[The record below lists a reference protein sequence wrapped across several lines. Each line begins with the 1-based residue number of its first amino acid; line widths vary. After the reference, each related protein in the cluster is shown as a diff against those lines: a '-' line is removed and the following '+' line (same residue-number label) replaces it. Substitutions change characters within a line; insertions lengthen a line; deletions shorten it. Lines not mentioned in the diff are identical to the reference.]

1 MWSPRPRPALDKH
14 WRMMSDMTEPVPRIV
29 TGDKVGPVDATLV
42 PRYAGEATFARL
54 PRIDEVSQTD
64 VAIVGVPF
72 DSGVSYR
79 PGARFGPSHI
89 RESSRLLRPY
99 NPALQVPVFGT
110 QQVADAGDI
119 AVNPFSIDEAIT
131 AIERG
136 ARTLLERT
144 RFVLTLGGDH
154 TVALPMLRAV
164 SAIHGPVA
172 VVHFDAHLDTWDTY
186 FGAAYTHGT
195 PFRRAAEEGLLDRT
209 GCLHVGIRGPLY
221 TGADLT
227 EDSELGFQVVAAPD
241 VEYLG
246 VAGLTE
252 RVRERVGDR
261 PVYVS
266 VDIDVLDP
274 AHAPGTGTP
283 EAGGL
288 TSRELLATLRSFAQ
302 LNLVGADIVE
312 VAPAY
317 DHAQI
322 TGVAAAHVGYELLSA
337 LAVRHTG
344 PAT

>member
-1 MWSPRPRPALDKH
+1 MD
-14 WRMMSDMTEPVPRIV
+14 SDMTDSVPRII
-29 TGDKVGPVDATLV
+29 TGDTVGPVDAALV

-54 PRIDEVSQTD
+54 PRIDEVSQAD
-64 VAIVGVPF
+64 VAILGVPF

-99 NPALQVPVFGT
+99 NPALQVPVFAS
-110 QQVADAGDI
+110 QQVADAGDL
-119 AVNPFSIDEAIT
+119 AVNPFGIDDAIG

-136 ARTLLERT
+136 ARDLLERT

-164 SAIHGPVA
+164 SAVHGPVA

-221 TGADLT
+221 TDADLT
-227 EDSELGFQVVAAPD
+227 QDAELGFQVIAAPD
-241 VEYLG
+241 VDQLG
-246 VAGLTE
+246 VAGVVE
-252 RVRERVGDR
+252 RIRHRVEDR

-288 TSRELLATLRSFAQ
+288 SSRELLATLRSFAK

-322 TGVAAAHVGYELLSA
+322 TGIAAAHVGYELLSA
-337 LAVRHTG
+337 LAARKAA
-344 PAT
+344 P

>member
-1 MWSPRPRPALDKH
+1 
-14 WRMMSDMTEPVPRIV
+14 MTDSVPRIIA
-29 TGDKVGPVDATLV
+29 GDTVGPVDATVV
-42 PRYAGEATFARL
+42 PRYAGDATFARL
-54 PRIDEVSQTD
+54 PRIDEVSQAD
-64 VAIVGVPF
+64 VAVLGIPF

-99 NPALQVPVFGT
+99 NPALQVQVFAR
-110 QQVADAGDI
+110 QQVGDAGDL
-119 AVNPFSIDEAIT
+119 AVNPFSIDDAIST
-131 AIERG
+131 IEHG
-136 ARTLLERT
+136 ARSLLERAP
-144 RFVLTLGGDH
+144 FVLTLGGDH

-164 SAIHGPVA
+164 SAVHGPVA

-195 PFRRAAEEGLLDRT
+195 PFRRASEEGLLDRT

-221 TGADLT
+221 TDADLT
-227 EDSELGFQVVAAPD
+227 QDTELGFQVITAPD
-241 VEYLG
+241 VEHLG
-246 VAGLTE
+246 VTGMVE
-252 RVRERVGDR
+252 SIRQRVGDR

-288 TSRELLATLRSFAQ
+288 SSRELLATLRSFAR

-322 TGVAAAHVGYELLSA
+322 TGIAAAHVGYELLSA
-337 LAVRHTG
+337 LAARKAA
-344 PAT
+344 P

>member
-1 MWSPRPRPALDKH
+1 
-14 WRMMSDMTEPVPRIV
+14 MTDSVPRII
-29 TGDKVGPVDATLV
+29 TGDTVGPVDATLV

-54 PRIDEVSQTD
+54 PRLDEVSQAD
-64 VAIVGVPF
+64 VAILGVPF

-99 NPALQVPVFGT
+99 NPALQVPVFAS
-110 QQVADAGDI
+110 QQVADAGDL
-119 AVNPFSIDEAIT
+119 AVNPFNIDDAIG

-136 ARTLLERT
+136 ARALLERT

-164 SAIHGPVA
+164 SAVHGPVA
-172 VVHFDAHLDTWDTY
+172 VVHFDAHLDTWDSY

-209 GCLHVGIRGPLY
+209 GCLHVGTRGPLY
-221 TGADLT
+221 TDADLDQ
-227 EDSELGFQVVAAPD
+227 DSELGFQVIPAPD
-241 VEYLG
+241 VEQLG
-246 VAGLTE
+246 VPGMVE
-252 RVRERVGDR
+252 RIAQRVGDR

-266 VDIDVLDP
+266 IDIDVLDP

-288 TSRELLATLRSFAQ
+288 TSRELLAALRSFAR

-322 TGVAAAHVGYELLSA
+322 TGIAAAHVGYELLSA
-337 LAVRHTG
+337 LA
-344 PAT
+344 ATKAAP